1 VIQIKKLS
9 LSDSKHNSHLV
20 KDLSILSGLEASKG
34 PIGLVTPAVQRS
46 AEPVVKYAGY
56 AAAAAGRLAAGW
68 NAKDISG
75 RPRKSNLL
83 SGTGNQK

>member
-1 VIQIKKLS
+1 VIQIKKLN
-9 LSDSKHNSHLV
+9 LSDSKHNSHV
-20 KDLSILSGLEASKG
+20 KDLSILSGLEASTG
-34 PIGLVTPAVQRS
+34 PIGLVTPAVQGS

-83 SGTGNQK
+83 SGTGNQN